1 MTTLFAKKC
10 LNLLIFVE
18 KQRIQLGNIRYTYR
32 LVESVRTTKGVRQ
45 HTVLNLGRQFEVPRP
60 QWGPLAQRITALVSG
75 QMDLMSDELDPQW
88 ETMAQQYAAR
98 IVSQRGEVAVS
109 AVVSQAEAPDYQRVD
124 LSAVE
129 LVRPRSVGVE
139 HVALAAAE
147 QLGLAAKLEAL
158 GFNRHQLPVA
168 LGLIVG
174 RMVRP
179 GSELATH
186 GWLQCHSG
194 LGELLGYD
202 FATTALSRLYRV
214 SDQLLRHQAELEAY
228 LYQQERD
235 LFAFEET
242 ITLYD
247 LTNTFFEGNALGNP
261 KAQRGHSKEKR
272 SDCPLVTLALVLD
285 GSGFPKRSEIF
296 EGNVSEP
303 KTLAHLLARL
313 EAKPG
318 TSGPTVVLDA
328 GIATQANIDW
338 LKAKIDAGACEAAL
352 IKEDQ
357 GVRIRVQ
364 RVVDESTG
372 EVRLYCHS
380 SRREKK
386 DRAIG
391 RRFSERLEADLQ
403 HLAAGLTSK
412 GRVKNYDKVL
422 IRIGRL
428 RQRYSRAARYYAIE
442 VDKDQDRGNATAIR
456 WSRITAEAD
465 TFPGVYCL
473 RTNQDQCDD
482 ETLWRTYS
490 MLTDLEAVFRS
501 LKSELGMRPVFHH
514 KSQRVD
520 GHLFI
525 SVLAYH
531 LVHTIRYQLKAQ
543 GSHLSWDGLR
553 TQLEGQDRLTVVL
566 KRDDGKRYH
575 IRKASR
581 PEPRQQVIYDA
592 LGIAHLPGKTE
603 KTLAD
608 PETAVSAQM

>member
-1 MTTLFAKKC
+1 M
-10 LNLLIFVE
+10 
-18 KQRIQLGNIRYTYR
+18 
-32 LVESVRTTKGVRQ
+32 
-45 HTVLNLGRQFEVPRP
+45 
-60 QWGPLAQRITALVSG
+60 
-75 QMDLMSDELDPQW
+75 
-88 ETMAQQYAAR
+88 
-98 IVSQRGEVAVS
+98 
-109 AVVSQAEAPDYQRVD
+109 
-124 LSAVE
+124 
-129 LVRPRSVGVE
+129 
-139 HVALAAAE
+139 
-147 QLGLAAKLEAL
+147 
-158 GFNRHQLPVA
+158 
-168 LGLIVG
+168 
-174 RMVRP
+174 
-179 GSELATH
+179 
-186 GWLQCHSG
+186 
-194 LGELLGYD
+194 
-202 FATTALSRLYRV
+202 
-214 SDQLLRHQAELEAY
+214 
-228 LYQQERD
+228 
-235 LFAFEET
+235 
-242 ITLYD
+242 
-247 LTNTFFEGNALGNP
+247 
-261 KAQRGHSKEKR
+261 
-272 SDCPLVTLALVLD
+272 
-285 GSGFPKRSEIF
+285 
-296 EGNVSEP
+296 
-303 KTLAHLLARL
+303 
-313 EAKPG
+313 
-318 TSGPTVVLDA
+318 
-328 GIATQANIDW
+328 
-338 LKAKIDAGACEAAL
+338 